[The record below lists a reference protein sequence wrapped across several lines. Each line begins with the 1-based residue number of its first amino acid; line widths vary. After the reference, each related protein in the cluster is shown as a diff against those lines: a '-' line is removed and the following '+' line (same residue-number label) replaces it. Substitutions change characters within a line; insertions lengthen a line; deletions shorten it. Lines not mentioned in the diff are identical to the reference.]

1 MNLVSRQA
9 LLERAA
15 LLSTIMKNS
24 DAKSDASIM
33 VKKKEKDSKKK
44 DEILGKS
51 IIGIKEQDLQQRR
64 PVRRLG
70 TRLPDGRIV
79 ISEFQKNDTLK
90 TLKEWI
96 LKESRVTD
104 KKLKLFTSFPKRVLD
119 LKDETKS
126 LEELDIFGTTLYA
139 QWEEKDPGFIYLM
152 YSRIFEILSLII
164 FWIKSKFNQD
174 TESERERPPT
184 RTYNGN
190 STNLE

>member
-1 MNLVSRQA
+1 MHERNLFLLIMCMNLVSRQA

-126 LEELDIFGTTLYA
+126 LEELDIFGTTLLRSMGRKGS
-139 QWEEKDPGFIYLM
+139 WIH
-152 YSRIFEILSLII
+152 LSDVFSDI
-164 FWIKSKFNQD
+164 
-174 TESERERPPT
+174 
-184 RTYNGN
+184 
-190 STNLE
+190 